1 MKKNVNIL
9 MKISTFLFNDK
20 IQINIKKGKMIVEKF
35 NLMQYSVHAILG
47 LIDAEDFVIP
57 EIQRPFVWKRSQVRD
72 LIDSLYNGYPTG
84 YIITWKNPDV
94 RTKDGG
100 KANGKKVL
108 IDGQQRVTALMAAIS
123 GKGVLDNDFNKER
136 IKIAFNPLAEDNT
149 KRFAVQDASHL
160 KDKKWIPDIAVVFER
175 EFDSFEFSIHYC
187 EVNEGVKPNVVNK
200 AITELRGINNRQI
213 GVIELDASL
222 EIDEVTEIF
231 IRINSKGTALSQS
244 DFVMSKM
251 GADSVHNGNLI
262 RKVVDYFCHLTAKP
276 DFYSNLIKD
285 KEFQES
291 KYADKIKWLANGY
304 DDDIYNPG
312 YGDMLRVSFMHQF
325 RRGKLADL
333 VSLLSG
339 RDFITKEFRDDIIE
353 DSYKKLDK
361 GIVNFINQYHFSQ
374 FVLSIKGAG
383 FVASKLLNSQMTLDF
398 AYTLYLILLNDSEVP
413 KSQIK
418 RYVQK
423 WFVLST
429 LTSRYIGSPETQMD
443 RDMRSI
449 SEKGFLKFLSEI
461 ESSDLSE
468 IFWTITLPQNL
479 ETSSI
484 NSPAFNT
491 FLAAQI
497 NQNCNSMLMNGI
509 KIVDLIT
516 ISGDVHHIFPKNY
529 LQKNGIKNKI
539 KYNQVANY
547 IYIDTQINKAI
558 SDDAPATYFSSV
570 KEQCKTKNIILGNI
584 SNEELLTM
592 NLAENCIPNDIYEM
606 TVSDYD
612 NFLQK
617 RRILMSEFIHKYYL
631 NL

>member
-1 MKKNVNIL
+1 M
-9 MKISTFLFNDK
+9 T
-20 IQINIKKGKMIVEKF
+20 GEKF

-47 LIDAEDFVIP
+47 LIEAEDFVIP

-94 RTKDGG
+94 KTKDGG

-123 GKGVLDNDFNKER
+123 GKEVLDDDFNKER
-136 IKIAFNPLAEDNT
+136 IKIAFNPLAEDET

-160 KDKKWIPDIAVVFER
+160 KDKKWIPDISVLFTAGFKQRAFE
-175 EFDSFEFSIHYC
+175 
-187 EVNEGVKPNVVNK
+187 NEYANDNPGVDLD
-200 AITELRGINNRQI
+200 ELSETLSRLKGIANRQI

-251 GADSVHNGNLI
+251 AADTDHNGSLM
-262 RKVVDYFCHLTAKP
+262 RKTVDYFCHLAVKP
-276 DFYSNLIKD
+276 DFYSQMIKD
-285 KEFQES
+285 QEFQDS
-291 KYADKIKWLANGY
+291 KYAAKIKWLANDY
-304 DDDIYNPG
+304 DDIYDPNF
-312 YGDMLRVSFMHQF
+312 GDMLRVSFMHQF

-339 RDFITKEFRDDIIE
+339 RDFITKEYRDDIID
-353 DSYKKLDK
+353 DSYQKLDR
-361 GIVNFINQYHFSQ
+361 GIMNFINQYHFSQ
-374 FVLSIKGAG
+374 FVMAIKGAG
-383 FVASKLLNSQMTLDF
+383 FVSSKQLNSQMTLDF
-398 AYTLYLILLNDSEVP
+398 AYTLYLLLLDDPEISNA
-413 KSQIK
+413 QIK

-429 LTSRYIGSPETQMD
+429 LTSRYIGSPESQMD

-449 SEKGFLKFLSEI
+449 GEKGFLKFLSEI
-461 ESSDLSE
+461 EASALSE
-468 IFWTITLPQNL
+468 TFWTVTLPQNL
-479 ETSSI
+479 ETSSV

-497 NQNCNSMLMNGI
+497 NQNCNSMLMNGT
-509 KIVDLIT
+509 KIADLIT

-529 LQKNGIKNKI
+529 LQKNGIKSKT

-547 IYIDTQINKAI
+547 IYLDTQVNKAI
-558 SDDAPATYFSSV
+558 SDEAPAVYFAKV
-570 KEQCKTKNIILGNI
+570 KEQCQTKNVVFGNI
-584 SNEELLTM
+584 MSDALLKT
-592 NLAENCIPNDIYEM
+592 NLAENCIPNNVDQM
-606 TVSDYD
+606 TFENYD
-612 NFLQK
+612 EFLQK
-617 RRILMSEFIHKYYL
+617 RRMLMADMIHQYYMGL
-631 NL
+631 